1 MADENEDSNTGAIIG
16 WSIGGIVL
24 AFIVWIF
31 VFGGGDFIATLIT
44 GVPPRRFVR
53 APRWQPPPGPEVHL
67 LPRDPG
73 YAAAMADALARAAPT
88 PYTSYIPKRP
98 RSWWPQFDVPDF

>member
-16 WSIGGIVL
+16 WSIGGIIL

-31 VFGGGDFIATLIT
+31 VFGGGDFIGTLIT
-44 GVPPRRFVR
+44 GAPPQRRFVR
-53 APRWQPPPGPEVHL
+53 APRWQPPAGKLAHL
-67 LPRDPG
+67 KPWDAG
-73 YAAAMADALARAAPT
+73 YAAAMAEAAAAAAPI

-98 RSWWPQFDVPDF
+98 RSWWPQFDVS